1 MGRSVATLSKKIANM
16 KKTYR
21 LLKRPGAVSKG
32 WKWFQR
38 MEDIFGDDPAV
49 ELDHVAEVNDKGP
62 KGKKIVEP
70 KKKQGEQNWRR
81 ELLDIEKERVDAL
94 KSIAD
99 SQKKNNTFDR
109 LTSAIEKIADK

>member
-1 MGRSVATLSKKIANM
+1 
-16 KKTYR
+16 
-21 LLKRPGAVSKG
+21 
-32 WKWFQR
+32 
-38 MEDIFGDDPAV
+38 
-49 ELDHVAEVNDKGP
+49 VAEVNDKGP

-99 SQKKNNTFDR
+99 SQKKKNNTFDR

>member
-1 MGRSVATLSKKIANM
+1 M

-38 MEDIFGDDPAV
+38 MEEIFGDDPVV
-49 ELDHVAEVNDKGP
+49 ELDHVAEVKDKGP

-70 KKKQGEQNWRR
+70 KKKQGERNWRR
-81 ELLDIEKERVDAL
+81 ELLDIEKERALNAL
-94 KSIAD
+94 KSIAE
-99 SQKKNNTFDR
+99 SQKKNNTLDR